1 MQTASESFAELL
13 RALETGAADAEGVNV
28 RLSGDTARWL
38 HDGMIAYR
46 ENERR
51 TLCVALALRRRGL
64 DSRPLR
70 YARETRDTHL
80 RLAYAH
86 IDGKSEYDRCK
97 SLSKAIKQFES
108 RTWRRVRYEA
118 EPPHRLSPAQRELFH
133 AFKVCDRV
141 PTSPSRLSEILR
153 GNTAF

>member
-46 ENERR
+46 ENDQ

-64 DSRPLR
+64 DSEPLR
-70 YARETRDTHL
+70 YARETRDEHL
-80 RLAYAH
+80 RHAYAH
-86 IDGKSEYDRCK
+86 IEGKSDYGRRK
-97 SLSKAIKQFES
+97 ALSKAIKQFES

-133 AFKVCDRV
+133 AFKACGRV
-141 PTSPSRLSEILR
+141 PASTSRLEEILR
-153 GNTAF
+153 